1 VPGASSVREDAVRT
15 PVLAALFTL
24 GVSTAALAD
33 ASVAGNWHAN
43 LDSGVS
49 IDMQVA
55 PNGAWSSRTLQEN
68 QVVREMRG
76 TYRQEHA
83 GNDAGTLVFVPK
95 HYISKSGKVQTETD
109 KYQLAEGG
117 KVLKLTSDGD
127 TMVFEKRER
136 H

>member
-1 VPGASSVREDAVRT
+1 MRT
-15 PVLAALFTL
+15 SVLAALFTL
-24 GVSTAALAD
+24 GASAAALAD

-49 IDMQVA
+49 IDMEVA

-76 TYRQEHA
+76 TYRQQHA

-95 HYISKSGKVQTETD
+95 HYTSKIGKVRTETD
-109 KYQLAEGG
+109 RYVLAEGG
-117 KVLKLTSDGD
+117 RVLKLTSGGD
-127 TMVFEKRER
+127 TMVFEKQDQR
-136 H
+136 

>member
-1 VPGASSVREDAVRT
+1 MRT

-33 ASVAGNWHAN
+33 ASVAGKWHAN

-68 QVVREMRG
+68 NVVREMNG
-76 TYRQEHA
+76 TYRQQHA
-83 GNDAGTLVFVPK
+83 GNDAGTLIFVPK
-95 HYISKSGKVQTETD
+95 HYTAKSGKVQTEVD
-109 KYQLAEGG
+109 RYELAEGG
-117 KVLKLTSDGD
+117 KVLKLTSGGD
-127 TMVFEKRER
+127 TMMFEKQEQ